1 MRNSGNFVYPQNS
14 LPFCNFDLFSRM
26 TSIVHLMPSAASCLA
41 ERCCI
46 PYFCL
51 RHFTL
56 FTFTSSHM
64 PSSHLMHICIAC
76 RLGFAHLSCYI
87 LISSNKWKHS
97 IEMYLYKQ
105 ILSAERIFGRKI
117 QIFILFQI
125 NFGFNINFCFRFRIK
140 FSFRFTIFQIFRFSN
155 NQKYIQNF
163 YFKFSKFSD
172 FRNFCFRTSEF

>member
-1 MRNSGNFVYPQNS
+1 MQVRLRPSTQLKFWKLCLPLKFSPFAILTYFPQWPPSSASHAFCCCCKLLYS
-14 LPFCNFDLFSRM
+14 LA
-26 TSIVHLMPSAASCLA
+26 SI
-41 ERCCI
+41 I

-56 FTFTSSHM
+56 FTSDTTSM
-64 PSSHLMHICIAC
+64 LLSSHLMHICIAC

-97 IEMYLYKQ
+97 TEMYLYKQ

-125 NFGFNINFCFRFRIK
+125 NFGFNFL
-140 FSFRFTIFQIFRFSN
+140 FQI
-155 NQKYIQNF
+155 QN
-163 YFKFSKFSD
+163 
-172 FRNFCFRTSEF
+172 